1 MKICKYCHKVIKEE
15 DIKAE
20 NQKYH
25 KGAEKMAKDDKELG
39 EWIATSIVSTTTIKQ
54 FKHGFS
60 IKKRGE
66 DITEKI
72 KVVTETTPKDMA
84 DIIASILI
92 PKKR

>member
-1 MKICKYCHKVIKEE
+1 
-15 DIKAE
+15 
-20 NQKYH
+20 
-25 KGAEKMAKDDKELG
+25 MAKDDKELG